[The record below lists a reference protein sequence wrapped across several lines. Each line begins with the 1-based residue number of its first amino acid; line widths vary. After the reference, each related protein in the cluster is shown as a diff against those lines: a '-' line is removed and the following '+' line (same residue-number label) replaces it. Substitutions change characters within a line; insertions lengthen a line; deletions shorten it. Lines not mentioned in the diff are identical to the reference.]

1 MGTRAFMKTGLAMV
15 ALLGLVA
22 CAKKEERSLD
32 QRVRAL
38 DVYLAKGGT
47 PEPADVI
54 SPILTQRA
62 LTEFAKRRPDAT
74 LKESKLTFA
83 AATVA
88 KFSVVYSTPGN
99 AKPRT
104 QTIEFIYG
112 RETWNMFWMPDAA
125 R

>member
-1 MGTRAFMKTGLAMV
+1 MKAGLTLV
-15 ALLGLVA
+15 VLFGLGA
-22 CAKKEERSLD
+22 CAKQEERSLD

-47 PEPADVI
+47 PEPAEVI

-62 LTEFAKRRPDAT
+62 LTEFATRRPDAT
-74 LKESKLTFA
+74 VRESKLTFA
-83 AATVA
+83 AASMA

-112 RETWNMFWMPDAA
+112 KETWNMFWMPDAT

>member
-1 MGTRAFMKTGLAMV
+1 MVDATFMKAIV
-15 ALLGLVA
+15 VVVVLLGMVA
-22 CAKKEERSLD
+22 CAKKQERSLD

-47 PEPADVI
+47 PEPAEVI

-62 LTEFAKRRPDAT
+62 LAEFAARRPDAT
-74 LKESKLTFA
+74 VKESNLTFA
-83 AATVA
+83 TASVA
-88 KFSVVYSTPGN
+88 KFSVVYSIPGN

-104 QTIEFIYG
+104 QMIEFSYG
-112 RETWNMFWMPDAA
+112 KETWNMHWMADGA